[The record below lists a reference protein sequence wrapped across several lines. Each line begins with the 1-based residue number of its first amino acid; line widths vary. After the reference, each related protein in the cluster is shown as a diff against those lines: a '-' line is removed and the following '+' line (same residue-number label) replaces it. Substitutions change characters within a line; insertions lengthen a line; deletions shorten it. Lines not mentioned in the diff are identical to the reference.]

1 MNAYYNYNEL
11 KELGFAKLG
20 ENVLI
25 SKSSNIYGHKNI
37 SIGSNVRI
45 DDFCV
50 IAAPNGSLIIEGN
63 THIGPFSY
71 LGCSGHIKLDRFVS
85 ISSGAKLF
93 TSTDDYSMNFLH
105 GPMVDSEFVNTTSG
119 PILMREASLIGS
131 SAIVLPNVEFGEGSV
146 LGSLSLAMINLES
159 HWIYSGNPAKK
170 VRKASS
176 LYKDKI
182 NGFIKKTQI

>member
-1 MNAYYNYNEL
+1 MDAYYNNNEL
-11 KELGFAKLG
+11 KRLGFAKLG

-25 SKSSNIYGHKNI
+25 SKSSNIYGHKNV

-50 IAAPNGSLIIEGN
+50 IAAPKGSLHIEGN

-119 PILMREASLIGS
+119 PIHMREASIIGS

-146 LGSLSLAMINLES
+146 LGSLSLAMIDLES
-159 HWIYSGNPAKK
+159 HWIYIGNPAKK
-170 VRKASS
+170 YRKASS

-182 NGFIKKTQI
+182 NDFIKKAQT